1 LAEEVKWIKIY
12 IDIISNTKI
21 KRIRKMPEGNS
32 IILIWVF
39 MIVEA
44 GKCNRNGGLYITDL
58 IPFSVEDFAI
68 EFDFEPDTIRLALTI
83 LEKYEMIHVFDD
95 VIFIKNWEK
104 YQNIDG
110 MEKIREQTR
119 MRVQNYRQKQLCNVT
134 CNATVTDCNATEL
147 ELEIDKEKDINNI
160 PLKKESKVFS
170 NKDNEYLL
178 AEYLSKQISERL
190 SKPLQTEKILQ
201 QWAYEFNKLIRLDKY
216 DIDEIKKVLVF
227 SQKNNFW
234 QSNILSAGKFRK
246 QYLVLL
252 SQMRH
257 DNYKK
262 GGGNNGTNSN
272 AIKFTV
278 PKTEVDS
285 GEDLNR
291 TAEELGII

>member
-1 LAEEVKWIKIY
+1 MAEEVKWVKIY

-21 KRIRKMPEGNS
+21 KRIRKMPEGNN

-44 GKCNRNGGLYITDL
+44 GKCNRNGGLYITDM

-68 EFDFEPDTIRLALTI
+68 EFDFEPDTIRLALSV
-83 LEKYEMIHVFDD
+83 LERYEMIHVFDD

-119 MRVQNYRQKQLCNVT
+119 LRVQNYRQKQLCNVT

-147 ELEIDKEKDINNI
+147 EIDKEIDKDNNNI
-160 PLKKESKVFS
+160 PSKTKLKIFS
-170 NKDNEYLL
+170 AEDKEYLL
-178 AEYLSKQISERL
+178 AEYLSKKISERL
-190 SKPLQTEKILQ
+190 NKPLKDEKTLQ
-201 QWAYEFNKLIRLDKY
+201 KWSAEFEKMIRLDKN
-216 DIDEIKKVLVF
+216 DIEEIKEVLIF

-234 QSNILSAGKFRK
+234 QSNILSASKFRK
-246 QYLVLL
+246 QYLTLL
-252 SQMRH
+252 AQMNS
-257 DNYKK
+257 NYKK
-262 GGGNNGTNSN
+262 GGENYGKHGNG
-272 AIKFTV
+272 IKFNV
-278 PKTEVDS
+278 PKTKVDT

-291 TAEELGII
+291 TIEELGLI